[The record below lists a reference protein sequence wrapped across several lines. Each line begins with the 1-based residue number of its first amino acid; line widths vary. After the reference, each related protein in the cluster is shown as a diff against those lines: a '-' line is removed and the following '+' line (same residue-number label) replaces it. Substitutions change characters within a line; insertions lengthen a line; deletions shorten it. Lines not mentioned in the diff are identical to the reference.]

1 MLTICNFK
9 IQFTYFAL
17 PSEHSSEIH
26 VIDFLCVKRLT
37 FWNYDKRDGGNIC
50 YTQRMYDEKK

>member
-17 PSEHSSEIH
+17 LSEHSSEIH

-37 FWNYDKRDGGNIC
+37 F
-50 YTQRMYDEKK
+50 